1 MELEVL
7 IFLKNEEFRCLKGR
21 PPVLAPGRVVSGVIF
36 SGGLPR
42 GGPAV
47 ENWRKGRHT
56 RLGGG
61 LALQCLVAWYFFC
74 ILKGSCKLVILNTV
88 KCH

>member
-21 PPVLAPGRVVSGVIF
+21 FFVLVLGRVVSGVIF
-36 SGGLPR
+36 SGGLFR
-42 GGPAV
+42 GGSVV
-47 ENWRKGRHT
+47 ENWRKGRYI

-61 LALQCLVAWYFFC
+61 LVL
-74 ILKGSCKLVILNTV
+74 
-88 KCH
+88 